1 MKKRR
6 VCLLFPVMLA
16 LLPVN
21 RVHAQA
27 AIADIT
33 KEAIKKVIVAVDFK
47 IQRLQTKTIWLQ
59 NAQKVVENDMAKL
72 KLDEITDWVQRQ
84 KDLYQTYF
92 DELWKVKDVLVYYHK
107 VKEITSRQLALV
119 KEYKRAWDAV
129 HRDGH
134 FTPAEVSYIGNVY
147 TGIIE
152 ESIKN
157 LEQVALVINSF
168 TTQMTDAKR
177 MELINSAAVA
187 LQQNYTDLQEFT
199 TQNTRLSLQRAK
211 DGHEVAV
218 IKSLYG
224 IQ

>member
-1 MKKRR
+1 MKKKS
-6 VCLLFPVMLA
+6 VCLLVSLVV
-16 LLPVN
+16 LLSPMN
-21 RVHAQA
+21 RVYAQLA
-27 AIADIT
+27 VAEII
-33 KEAIKKVIVAVDFK
+33 KMAIKKVIIAVDLK

-59 NAQKVVENDMAKL
+59 NAQKVAENEMSKL
-72 KLDEITDWVQRQ
+72 KLDQITDWVQKQ
-84 KDLYQTYF
+84 KDLYQNYF

-107 VKEITSRQLALV
+107 VKEITTQQLALV
-119 KEYKRAWDAV
+119 KAYKRAWEAV

-134 FTPAEVSYIGNVY
+134 FTPEEVSHIGNVY

-177 MELINSAAVA
+177 IELINSAAAA
-187 LQQNYTDLQEFT
+187 LQQNYTDLQQFT
-199 TQNTRLSLQRAK
+199 AQNTKLSLQRAK
-211 DGHEVAV
+211 DAHEVAV

-224 IQ
+224 FQ